1 MFSQRFEGRAKTSI
15 ATEPSDFVPTSPP
28 TPIATGTIPPRLSL
42 VIPAY
47 NEGDRLDATLAETVA
62 FLAALPFSTELIVA
76 DDGSTDET
84 RRIAES
90 FASRY
95 SSIRVVSIRHAGKA
109 AALRAGM
116 TAAAGDLIAFTDAD
130 LATPLSYIS
139 EFVCRAE
146 AGADIVAGSR
156 EGANASRIGEPR
168 YRHVM
173 GRVFNRVVQLLLIP
187 GIDDTQCGFKL
198 FRKPII
204 RDLLASARLYVDD
217 KEIAGARVT
226 AFDVE
231 LLAIARLRGYCIE
244 MVPVVWTYGDQSKVN
259 PSRDSFHN
267 LRDVLHVYINAKL
280 GRYGRLD
287 RQH

>member
-1 MFSQRFEGRAKTSI
+1 VSTS
-15 ATEPSDFVPTSPP
+15 SPNFMSSNQ
-28 TPIATGTIPPRLSL
+28 IPPRLSL

-47 NEGDRLDATLAETVA
+47 NEGGRLDATLAETNA
-62 FLAALPFSTELIVA
+62 FLNALPFTTELIVA
-76 DDGSTDET
+76 DDGSTDDT
-84 RRIAES
+84 RGIAES
-90 FASRY
+90 YASRY

-116 TAAAGDLIAFTDAD
+116 TAANGDLIAFTDAD
-130 LATPLSYIS
+130 LATPLAYLRD
-139 EFVCRAE
+139 FVTLAE

-156 EGANASRIGEPR
+156 EGANASRIGEPW

-173 GRVFNRVVQLLLIP
+173 GRVFNRVVQILLIP

-198 FRKPII
+198 FKRRVI
-204 RDLLASARLYVDD
+204 RDLLASARLYLND

-231 LLAIARLRGYCIE
+231 LLAIARLRGYRIE

-259 PSRDSFHN
+259 PSRDSIHN
-267 LRDVLHVYINAKL
+267 LRDVLNVYVNAKL

-287 RQH
+287 RKH

>member
-15 ATEPSDFVPTSPP
+15 ATEPLDFVSTSSLNFM
-28 TPIATGTIPPRLSL
+28 TTSAVSPRLSL

-47 NEGDRLDATLAETVA
+47 NEGGRLDATLAES
-62 FLAALPFSTELIVA
+62 LAYLTALPFTAELIVA
-76 DDGSTDET
+76 DDGSTDDT

-116 TAAAGDLIAFTDAD
+116 TAATGDLIAFTDAD
-130 LATPLSYIS
+130 LATPLAYLGD
-139 EFVCRAE
+139 FVARAD

-156 EGANASRIGEPR
+156 EGANASRIGEPW

-173 GRVFNRVVQLLLIP
+173 GRVFNRVVQMLLIP

-198 FRKPII
+198 FKRSVI
-204 RDLLASARLYVDD
+204 RDLLAAARLYLND

-231 LLAIARLRGYCIE
+231 LLTIARLHGYCIE
-244 MVPVVWTYGDQSKVN
+244 MVPVIWTYGDQSKVN

-267 LRDVLHVYINAKL
+267 LRDVLYVYVNAKF
-280 GRYGRLD
+280 GRYGR
-287 RQH
+287 